1 MAATVAEMRPLARA
15 RGEEEA
21 MSVLDRLL
29 LRLLARP
36 VGDLIRQA
44 LDDELYRYRVHGD
57 PGRLHVDPTAV
68 VNNALFNV
76 SAGEITVGPYAFF
89 GHNVSVL
96 TGNHDINKFGRE
108 RQTAI
113 QRTGRDVVIEEG
125 AWLAS
130 SVLVLGPCKIGDHA
144 VVAAGSLVTR
154 DVAPYTVVAGRP
166 ATVVRTL
173 EHRAAGG

>member
-1 MAATVAEMRPLARA
+1 
-15 RGEEEA
+15 

-29 LRLLARP
+29 RRLLARP

-44 LDDELYRYRVHGD
+44 LDEELYRYRVHGD
-57 PGRLHVDPTAV
+57 PGRLHIDPTAV
-68 VNNALFNV
+68 INNALFNV
-76 SAGEITVGPYAFF
+76 SAGEITVEPYAFF

-96 TGNHDINKFGRE
+96 TGNHDITKLGRE

-113 QRTGRDVVIEEG
+113 QRSGRDVVVGEG

-130 SVLVLGPCKIGDHA
+130 HVLVLGPCRIGEHA

-166 ATVVRTL
+166 ATLVRRIEQRDVGT
-173 EHRAAGG
+173 

>member
-1 MAATVAEMRPLARA
+1 
-15 RGEEEA
+15 

-36 VGDLIRQA
+36 VDELVRKA
-44 LDDELYRYRVHGD
+44 LDEELYRYRVHGD
-57 PGRLHVDPTAV
+57 PRRLHIDPTAII
-68 VNNALFNV
+68 NNALFNL
-76 SAGEITVGPYAFF
+76 SSGEATVGRHAFF
-89 GHNVSVL
+89 GHDVHVL
-96 TGNHDINKFGRE
+96 TGTHDIGKFGRE

-113 QRTGRDVVIEEG
+113 QRSGRDVVIGEG

-130 SVLVLGPCKIGDHA
+130 GVLVLGPCRIGDHA

-166 ATVVRTL
+166 ATVVRTI
-173 EHRAAGG
+173 EPPDAAS